1 MKRVIAVANQKGG
14 VGKTTTAV
22 NLAASLAATR
32 RKVLLIDS
40 DPQGNATMGCGVD
53 KRNLRYS
60 MTDVLLGD
68 CEVAAALLPVEP
80 GGFTVLPG
88 NQDLVAAE
96 VQLMSQLGREMR
108 LRNALK
114 PVRNLYDVI
123 VIDCPPALNLLTLNA
138 LVAADS
144 VLVPMQC
151 EYYALEGLSA
161 LMGTIEQIRASVNPD
176 LQLEGI
182 LRTMFDPRNNL
193 SNEVAAQL
201 IMHFGD
207 QVFRTV
213 IPRNVRLA
221 EAPSFGKAAM
231 YHDKDS
237 RGALA
242 YLALAGELIRRE
254 EEAQLAAAGI
264 LPEADDPDGE
274 GTVPSGDSP

>member
-14 VGKTTTAV
+14 VGKTTTSV
-22 NLAASLAATR
+22 NLAASLAATQ

-53 KRNLRYS
+53 KRNLTRS

-68 CEVAAALLPVEP
+68 CELAAALVPVEV
-80 GGFTVLPG
+80 GGFTLLPG

-96 VQLMSQLGREMR
+96 VQLMSMIGREMR

-123 VIDCPPALNLLTLNA
+123 LIDCPPALNLLTLNA

-161 LMGTIEQIRASVNPD
+161 LMNTIEQIRASVNPD

-193 SNEVAAQL
+193 SNEVAGQL

-207 QVFRTV
+207 KVFRTV

-254 EEAQLAAAGI
+254 EEAQLAASG
-264 LPEADDPDGE
+264 EAIDE
-274 GTVPSGDSP
+274 GSNDEDRDR